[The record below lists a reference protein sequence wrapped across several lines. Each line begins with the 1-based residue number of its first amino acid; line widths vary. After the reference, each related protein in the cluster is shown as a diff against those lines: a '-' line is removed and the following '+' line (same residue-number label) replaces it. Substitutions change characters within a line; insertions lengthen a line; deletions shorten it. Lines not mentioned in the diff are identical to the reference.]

1 MKSHQISFVSLDLHS
16 LFICTLVQTELI
28 WGKYFQTSYQNLD
41 NSSCNTAVNIIH
53 RTPFHSLDYFGI
65 FLFGSFL
72 SKKKK
77 DCNISKPPMGLVIKK
92 IQHSPSEDK
101 HFTELTSGLVT
112 LTFSRQAVETY
123 EMSYCLCQIWNSSF
137 YLLSVCSSV
146 SKVAIRCFLQ
156 VGRGSVNWLF
166 LHRIHLVVICFE
178 CYSSS
183 GNRPSVVVG

>member
-92 IQHSPSEDK
+92 YSIPPQKINISQS
-101 HFTELTSGLVT
+101 
-112 LTFSRQAVETY
+112 SRQDSLPWHFLDKQLKPMRWATVYARSETPP
-123 EMSYCLCQIWNSSF
+123 STCCQ
-137 YLLSVCSSV
+137 SVQ
-146 SKVAIRCFLQ
+146 A
-156 VGRGSVNWLF
+156 
-166 LHRIHLVVICFE
+166 
-178 CYSSS
+178 
-183 GNRPSVVVG
+183 